1 MDGEFQTLVTMV
13 TPTVYQSEAEEEDGE
28 VNILKVLTIPTAY
41 LSTSEEGDPS
51 EDLGYLTVST

>member
-1 MDGEFQTLVTMV
+1 MVTMV

-51 EDLGYLTVST
+51 EDLVYLTVST